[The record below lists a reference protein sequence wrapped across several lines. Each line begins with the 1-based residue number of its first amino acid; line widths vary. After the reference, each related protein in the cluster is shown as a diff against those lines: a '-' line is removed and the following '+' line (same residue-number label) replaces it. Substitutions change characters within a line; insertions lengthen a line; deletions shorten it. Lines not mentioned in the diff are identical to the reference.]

1 MKEGCEMYIYSKWS
15 DKDLLKLNKTNS
27 VGDLYELLGIYVSFC
42 NERARCSFKKYYE
55 AHVNMRPYHY
65 RNIGEKQVKNILQE
79 KNVVVSR
86 KEIRL
91 LSRTYYNIPVI
102 TSDKMGIIFS
112 ELTNEI
118 YKCKKTERILSTLP
132 KKFTP
137 QDFLY
142 FQYYFIIKYV
152 CSTGYANSYKKKD
165 IFRQVKE
172 EWENNRIFIS

>member
-118 YKCKKTERILSTLP
+118 YKCKKNRKNFIYITKEIYPTRFFIFSILFYHKIRL
-132 KKFTP
+132 FNW
-137 QDFLY
+137 
-142 FQYYFIIKYV
+142 I
-152 CSTGYANSYKKKD
+152 C
-165 IFRQVKE
+165 
-172 EWENNRIFIS
+172 